1 MWNCVGVGVRNYL
14 RLSRACLVALTMS
27 AMMLVFSDTKLA
39 TVTNN
44 TDGTC
49 TVTVAVSDDAT
60 DPEIKNPFQ
69 VYGKTVIITMSVETV
84 QGNTYYSQI
93 PVALTQS

>member
-1 MWNCVGVGVRNYL
+1 
-14 RLSRACLVALTMS
+14 MS
-27 AMMLVFSDTKLA
+27 AMMLASSDTKLA